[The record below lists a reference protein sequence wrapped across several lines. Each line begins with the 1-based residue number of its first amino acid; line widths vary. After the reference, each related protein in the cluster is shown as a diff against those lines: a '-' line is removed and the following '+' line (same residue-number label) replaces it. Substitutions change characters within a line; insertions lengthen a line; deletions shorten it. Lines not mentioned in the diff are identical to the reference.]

1 MNLSNISG
9 IRTMDDLQTQNAS
22 QTEELDRNAF
32 LKLFTTQLQNQ
43 DPLDPV
49 KNEAFIAQLAQF
61 STLEATTSMSD
72 SLQQFITD
80 QRSDGLMRGA
90 ALIGKSVYTENGVF
104 EQPGGESVD
113 GYLQLN
119 EGADDVVLN
128 VVDTRTGQL
137 INQMSLG
144 PQRAGEVPFTW
155 NGGDFSGSAAEPG
168 QYAFIAQA
176 VREGKSESVNSFAAT
191 KVTGVSWDQSSGKAY
206 LELAGGEPMPL
217 ENVKRIAQ

>member
-1 MNLSNISG
+1 M
-9 IRTMDDLQTQNAS
+9 
-22 QTEELDRNAF
+22 
-32 LKLFTTQLQNQ
+32 
-43 DPLDPV
+43 
-49 KNEAFIAQLAQF
+49 
-61 STLEATTSMSD
+61 
-72 SLQQFITD
+72 
-80 QRSDGLMRGA
+80 
-90 ALIGKSVYTENGVF
+90 F
-104 EQPGGESVD
+104 EQPGGEPVD
-113 GYLQLN
+113 GYLQLDEN
-119 EGADDVVLN
+119 ADDVVLN

>member
-104 EQPGGESVD
+104 EQPGGEPVD

-119 EGADDVVLN
+119 QSADDVVLN

-137 INQMSLG
+137 INQIFLG

-191 KVTGVSWDQSSGKAY
+191 KVTGVSWDQSSSKAY

>member
-9 IRTMDDLQTQNAS
+9 IRTMDDLQARNAS

-90 ALIGKSVYTENGVF
+90 ALIGKSVYSENGVF
-104 EQPGGESVD
+104 EQPGGEPVD

>member
-1 MNLSNISG
+1 MNLSNIGG
-9 IRTMDDLQTQNAS
+9 IRTMDDLQTQS
-22 QTEELDRNAF
+22 MGQTEELDRNAF

-43 DPLDPV
+43 DPLEPV

-90 ALIGKSVYTENGVF
+90 ALIGKSVFTEKGVF
-104 EQPGGESVD
+104 EQPGGKAVD
-113 GYLQLN
+113 GYLQLDS
-119 EGADDVVLN
+119 GADDVVLN

-155 NGGDFSGSAAEPG
+155 NGGDFSGSAAEAG

-176 VREGKSESVNSFAAT
+176 VRDGKSESVNSFAAT
-191 KVTGVSWDQSSGKAY
+191 RVTGVSWDQGTGKAF
-206 LELAGGEPMPL
+206 LELAGGDPILL